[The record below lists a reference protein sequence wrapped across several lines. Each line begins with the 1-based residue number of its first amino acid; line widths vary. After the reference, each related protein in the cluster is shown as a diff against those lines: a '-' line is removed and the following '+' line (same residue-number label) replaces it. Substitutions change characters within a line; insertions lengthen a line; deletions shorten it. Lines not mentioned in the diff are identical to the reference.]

1 MAEQKKDPKKTD
13 EDAPSERRLLRS
25 ANQRMLWG
33 VAGGLGEYLRID
45 PTLVRLGFV
54 VAAFFGGFGVLAYLV
69 MAVVVPQD
77 DGSGKP
83 VSGRRPPTAAI
94 VLLVVAV
101 LIALPGPLWGWGHGL
116 WWGFA
121 GPLWIGVLILAG
133 VLAYRAI
140 TGRPLRQSLGAEA
153 RTAQPS
159 EGSGEAATPDAE
171 EGSAPAPRIVR
182 GIAIAILIA
191 AALAAAGFVAAI
203 AGWLTAT
210 GNGTVVAGIV
220 IAIGLALA
228 ATAFFADARR
238 ASPWLL
244 AAALL
249 LALPAG
255 AVAAADIRFDGGIGE
270 RDYRPTSIAA
280 LPDDGYEL
288 GVGQLIVDLRDLPW
302 AEGQTISLDSE
313 LGVGQMIVSVPSNV
327 CVDAHAK
334 AKAGQLVVRGEK
346 SDGID
351 AELDSGEPIGK
362 APRLDLDAEIQLGR
376 LVVTDR
382 DPEEVD
388 DREFRDRDDLE
399 DESQAEACGRTPEAP
414 PPLQPPKP

>member
-1 MAEQKKDPKKTD
+1 MADQEKSKKANEKDPGSD
-13 EDAPSERRLLRS
+13 RRLLRS
-25 ANQRMLWG
+25 TKERMLWG
-33 VAGGLGEYLRID
+33 VAGGLAEYLRVD
-45 PTLVRLGFV
+45 PTLVRLGFA
-54 VAAFFGGFGVLAYLV
+54 VAAFFGGLGILAYLV
-69 MAVVVPQD
+69 MAVVVPED

-94 VLLVVAV
+94 VLLVIAV
-101 LIALPGPLWGWGHGL
+101 LVALPGPFWGWDHGW

-133 VLAYRAI
+133 VLVYRAL
-140 TGRPLRQSLGAEA
+140 TGRSLRRPLGIRS
-153 RTAQPS
+153 RSAQPS
-159 EGSGEAATPDAE
+159 QGATDGESTAE
-171 EGSAPAPRIVR
+171 AEVAPGEPPRIVR

-191 AALAAAGFVAAI
+191 CALCVAACMAAV

-210 GNGTVVAGIV
+210 GNGSIVAGIV

-255 AVAAADIRFDGGIGE
+255 AVAAADIHFDGGIGE

-334 AKAGQLVVRGEK
+334 AKAGELVVRGEK
-346 SDGID
+346 SDGVD
-351 AELDSGEPIGK
+351 TELDQGEPLGS
-362 APRLDLDAEIQLGR
+362 APRLNLDAEIQLGR

-382 DPEEVD
+382 DPDEVD
-388 DREFRDRDDLE
+388 DREFRDHDQLE
-399 DESQAEACGRTPEAP
+399 DESQVEACGR
-414 PPLQPPKP
+414 

>member
-1 MAEQKKDPKKTD
+1 MADQEKGSSKAGQQDPG
-13 EDAPSERRLLRS
+13 SGRRLLRS
-25 ANQRMLWG
+25 TRERMLWG
-33 VAGGLGEYLRID
+33 VAGGLAEYLRVD

-54 VAAFFGGFGVLAYLV
+54 VATLFGGFGMLAYLV

-77 DGSGKP
+77 DGSGRP
-83 VSGRRPPTAAI
+83 LTGRRPPTAAI
-94 VLLVVAV
+94 VLLVIAV
-101 LIALPGPLWGWGHGL
+101 LIALPGPFWGWDHGW

-140 TGRPLRQSLGAEA
+140 RGRPLRRSLGV
-153 RTAQPS
+153 RSRPAQPS
-159 EGSGEAATPDAE
+159 EGGGETAAAAGADE
-171 EGSAPAPRIVR
+171 EPAPAPRIVR
-182 GIAIAILIA
+182 GISIAILIIAGIA
-191 AALAAAGFVAAI
+191 AVCCVAAFAAWLAA
-203 AGWLTAT
+203 T
-210 GNGTVVAGIV
+210 GHGSIVAGIV
-220 IAIGLALA
+220 IALGLALA
-228 ATAFFADARR
+228 ATAFFADMRR

-255 AVAAADIRFDGGIGE
+255 AVAAADIHFDGGIGE

-280 LPDDGYEL
+280 LPEDGYEL
-288 GVGQLIVDLRDLPW
+288 GVGQLTVDLRDLPW
-302 AEGQTISLDSE
+302 AEGQTISLESE

-334 AKAGQLVVRGEK
+334 AKAGELIVRGE
-346 SDGID
+346 SSNGID
-351 AELDSGEPIGK
+351 TELDSGEPVGT
-362 APRLDLDAEIQLGR
+362 APRLDLDAELQLGR

-382 DPEEVD
+382 DPDEVD
-388 DREFRDRDDLE
+388 DREFRDRDALE

-414 PPLQPPKP
+414 KP